1 MLGLALPTKHQQR
14 ASRCPMCSTM
24 VYERAGSMAADALDN
39 LQELLNT
46 APLQRD
52 RCADQE
58 GRKEIE
64 LL

>member
-1 MLGLALPTKHQQR
+1 
-14 ASRCPMCSTM
+14 M